1 MPEVIQ
7 VPAAARPSEHFDAD
21 AATNSY
27 LAEIPASA
35 RATTLTLKADT
46 G

>member
-1 MPEVIQ
+1 MPEVIP
-7 VPAAARPSEHFDAD
+7 VPAAAQPEHFDAD
-21 AATNSY
+21 AATNAY

-35 RATTLTLKADT
+35 RVPTLTLKADT